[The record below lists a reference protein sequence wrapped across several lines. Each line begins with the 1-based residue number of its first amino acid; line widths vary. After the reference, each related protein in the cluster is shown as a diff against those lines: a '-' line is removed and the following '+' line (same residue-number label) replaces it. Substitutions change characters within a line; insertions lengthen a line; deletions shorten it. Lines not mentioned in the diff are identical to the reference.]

1 MIHLLDFCT
10 MIINLLCTFLL
21 AGLYIIGWPVG
32 IVGLIMSAG
41 LFSISGL
48 YADAI
53 LQMILC
59 LALDTVGIVGNPTL
73 VTKR

>member
-1 MIHLLDFCT
+1 

-21 AGLYIIGWPVG
+21 AGLYVVGWPVG

-41 LFSISGL
+41 LFCVSEL

-53 LQMILC
+53 LQIVL
-59 LALDTVGIVGNPTL
+59 LFSFAYVWYSWQLNLGHKNVG
-73 VTKR
+73 